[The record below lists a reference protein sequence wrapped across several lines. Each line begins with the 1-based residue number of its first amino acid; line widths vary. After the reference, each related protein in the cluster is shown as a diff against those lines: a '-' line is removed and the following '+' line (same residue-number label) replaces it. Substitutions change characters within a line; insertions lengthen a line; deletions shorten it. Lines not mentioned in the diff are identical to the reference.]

1 LRDYSSE
8 GLSREELKKITGL
21 RLPDHPTSAVGLFLM
36 DCLRL
41 SEFRL
46 FVTATSLFTLKH
58 LELARKEYVAEGG
71 HGTVHNYFA
80 QTYGE
85 RGFEVQYRPDHHREF
100 LAEILLTKTAEFFL
114 KYLADL
120 LSLVFRTKPQ
130 TLKSG
135 EHETLEFILGFT
147 DMRELVDAIAEKRVE
162 RLSFLGTRELSDFFE
177 DRLGFSL
184 TKDDEEMLR
193 LVGIIETRN
202 IIVHNRRIVSK
213 LFKQRLPHHPGPLGS
228 RVKVDY
234 ETVLA
239 DCTFIENL
247 ASDIDTRA
255 VLKWGLP
262 AAGTRE

>member
-1 LRDYSSE
+1 
-8 GLSREELKKITGL
+8 
-21 RLPDHPTSAVGLFLM
+21 
-36 DCLRL
+36 
-41 SEFRL
+41 
-46 FVTATSLFTLKH
+46 
-58 LELARKEYVAEGG
+58 
-71 HGTVHNYFA
+71 
-80 QTYGE
+80 
-85 RGFEVQYRPDHHREF
+85 
-100 LAEILLTKTAEFFL
+100 
-114 KYLADL
+114 LADL

-130 TLKSG
+130 TLKPG